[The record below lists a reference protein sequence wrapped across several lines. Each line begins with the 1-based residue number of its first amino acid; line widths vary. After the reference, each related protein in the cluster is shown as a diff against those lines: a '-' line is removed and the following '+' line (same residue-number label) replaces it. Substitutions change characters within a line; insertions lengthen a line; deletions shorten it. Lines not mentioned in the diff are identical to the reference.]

1 MHVQKGFGVA
11 LNIAALQLTPD
22 YQSWGCDSE
31 PDEKKDK
38 SGS

>member
-1 MHVQKGFGVA
+1 MGSEPFYAKRA
-11 LNIAALQLTPD
+11 LTPFAD
-22 YQSWGCDSE
+22 YQSWGCGSE